1 MIIPNPKFIQ
11 NTKFSFLENW
21 SVQYLIESVFS
32 FNNKYQLVRIGDFLI
47 RNKTRISI
55 QDNMQYQRV
64 TIKINNGGVIPRD
77 IEVGSKIGTKQQY
90 VISEGQFLM
99 SKIDARN
106 GAFGIVP
113 PKLTGAIV
121 TNDFPAFDVNSM
133 IINPEFLV
141 LIATTREFI
150 KFAQSC
156 SSGTTNRQRIDIDS
170 FLNVKIPLPSLEG
183 QNKIV
188 TAYNDRIKGAKRLDL
203 EAKIQEE
210 GIETFLFSELGVK
223 RSNVAEAYVGL
234 NYISYN
240 EIERWALSHLLKQKL
255 YSFKNVKYP
264 ILPIKTLL
272 TFFEG
277 GKTPST
283 ARKEF
288 WNGDVIWTSAKD
300 MKELFLTT
308 VQDRITNLAVQESGL
323 KIYPKGTILGVF
335 RSGILRHSFP
345 VALTQV
351 ETTINQDLK
360 AMGVNEEIVLKDYIL
375 NYLNVFQK
383 MILERSQKVGVT
395 VESINTDEFLDV
407 PVIVPPKE
415 IQLIIS
421 QQIQL
426 IRTEVANLRRLA
438 DQSLKLAIQEFES
451 KIFMPCN

>member
-1 MIIPNPKFIQ
+1 MKIPNPKFIQ

-383 MILERSQKVGVT
+383 MILERSQK
-395 VESINTDEFLDV
+395 
-407 PVIVPPKE
+407 
-415 IQLIIS
+415 
-421 QQIQL
+421 
-426 IRTEVANLRRLA
+426 
-438 DQSLKLAIQEFES
+438 
-451 KIFMPCN
+451 